1 LTPRLLKKL
10 SSIITD
16 GADFTQH
23 ALSILPEVPANK
35 LHIVLCWVHHE
46 WYKEWS
52 HQIFSP
58 PPMTEDVS
66 DDITRERLSGSKNLM
81 HCISG
86 WLLNKVCQTKMWG
99 LSPTIKSE
107 FAEYNALSISK
118 AASAEM
124 PSKEID

>member
-1 LTPRLLKKL
+1 
-10 SSIITD
+10 
-16 GADFTQH
+16 
-23 ALSILPEVPANK
+23 
-35 LHIVLCWVHHE
+35 
-46 WYKEWS
+46 
-52 HQIFSP
+52 
-58 PPMTEDVS
+58 MTEDVS